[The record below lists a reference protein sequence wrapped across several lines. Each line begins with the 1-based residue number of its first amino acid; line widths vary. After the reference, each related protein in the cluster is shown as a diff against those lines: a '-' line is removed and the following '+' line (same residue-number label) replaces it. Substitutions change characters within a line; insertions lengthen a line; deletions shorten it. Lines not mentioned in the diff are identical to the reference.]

1 MATIMQVRLRI
12 YHTTNK
18 WVQVGFGCN
27 LVLDKR
33 REMFFAFCLYG
44 MEYVINV
51 GGPSIQGYEEWLKE
65 HNHISPLVE
74 LGGHRLVKR
83 EEHGTT
89 RFYLEEDHI
98 ELKCYLYLLRSLGG
112 CTSLRSLGGCTSLRS
127 LGGCRIQNDME
138 QAKCFLTANHI
149 CHKRFG

>member
-98 ELKCYLYLLRSLGG
+98 ELKCYLYLLKKSWGLHLLKKSWGLHLLKKSWG
-112 CTSLRSLGGCTSLRS
+112 LPHP
-127 LGGCRIQNDME
+127 E
-138 QAKCFLTANHI
+138 
-149 CHKRFG
+149 